1 MIQGYRMAGPP
12 PHGEPPPSPQ
22 RARDWPVW
30 LGFAAFALA
39 FLVSSLGYA
48 LLLGV
53 SGAAT
58 DKTPAWVDLSSSV
71 LLEGS
76 LIGCALF
83 AAALYRPLRGRDFG
97 LVRTRFWAAVGWAAL
112 AMVTFYVFAVL
123 WTALVGEPK
132 QTTAED
138 IGANESELALIAAGV
153 LFVVF
158 APIGEEFFFRG
169 FFYGTLRTRLPTGWA
184 ALVNG
189 TVFGVIHATTG
200 VSAVP
205 ALILLGVLLCL
216 VRERTGSLYPCIAIH
231 ALNNTLAYA
240 SLTDVEP
247 GIAAGLGAVMLA
259 ACALVPRVVPRA
271 AAARA

>member
-12 PHGEPPPSPQ
+12 PHGEPPKPPEGE
-22 RARDWPVW
+22 RDWPVW

-39 FLVSSLGYA
+39 FLVSNLAYA
-48 LLLGV
+48 ILLAA
-53 SGAAT
+53 SGADL
-58 DKTPAWVDLSSSV
+58 DKTPAWLDLSSAV
-71 LLEGS
+71 ILEAS
-76 LIGCALF
+76 LIGVALF
-83 AAALYRPLRGRDFG
+83 AASLYRPLRARDFG
-97 LVRTRFWAAVGWAAL
+97 LVRTRFWPAVGWAAL
-112 AMVTFYVFAVL
+112 AMVAFYAFAIL
-123 WTALVGEPK
+123 WTTLVGEPK

-169 FFYGTLRTRLPTGWA
+169 FFYATLRTSLPAGWA
-184 ALVNG
+184 AIVNG
-189 TVFGVIHATTG
+189 MVFGLIHASTG

-205 ALILLGVLLCL
+205 ALVLLGVLLCL

-247 GIAAGLGAVMLA
+247 GIAAGLGALMLA
-259 ACALVPRVVPRA
+259 ACALVPRVVSRA
-271 AAARA
+271 APAGA